1 MKLNNTLLKVSL
13 VILGVSTIG
22 IAGPQAK
29 GSELNTQGGKGA
41 KIYCYM
47 RDSGNAHE
55 VSWNA
60 SYALLKR
67 QSNSMFKTS
76 PKHAAV
82 MITEAVVQDPN
93 KFPNC
98 GQYLGDLF
106 TPRSTTENTANVER
120 AQPDQQNQYN
130 TNSASRYSY

>member
-1 MKLNNTLLKVSL
+1 MKLNNGLLKISL
-13 VILGVSTIG
+13 LCLGFTSIGMTI
-22 IAGPQAK
+22 PNAK
-29 GSELNTQGGKGA
+29 AADLNTQGGKGA
-41 KIYCYM
+41 KVYCYM
-47 RDSGNAHE
+47 RSNGNAHE

-106 TPRSTTENTANVER
+106 QPKETPIKSANINNI
-120 AQPDQQNQYN
+120 QTNQDSKYN
-130 TNSASRYSY
+130 TNSASRYNY